1 MATPIASVGF
11 NYAFP
16 GKVGGTGTN
25 FDIFSSPVNANAAA
39 VLALPVTS
47 SGQQV
52 TVKATGYIYGH
63 GATCLVNFVLQSGTS
78 LTSTNN
84 ATLVTLA
91 SNTAVTQSTIVPYA
105 LTVTLN
111 GDAASGIVQVI
122 SSTLVLDGASE
133 SLTVTGSGVILSGV
147 TYAGPGAAINLVFG
161 AKFTVSDALNAAY
174 ITQFVAEE

>member
-25 FDIFSSPVNANAAA
+25 FDIFTAPSNANAAA

-52 TVKATGYIYGH
+52 DVKATGYIYGH
-63 GATCLVNFVLQSGTS
+63 GATTLTNFVLQSGTS
-78 LTSTNN
+78 LTSTSN
-84 ATLVTLA
+84 ATLVTIA
-91 SNTAVTQSTIVPYA
+91 SNTAVTQSTLIPWA
-105 LTVTLN
+105 LKISLN

-122 SSTLVLDGASE
+122 SSSFVLDGVSE
-133 SLTVTGSGVILSGV
+133 TLTVTGSGAILSGV
-147 TYAGPGAAINLVFG
+147 TYAGPGAAINLVLGF
-161 AKFTVSDALNAAY
+161 KFTVSDALNAAY